1 MADIL
6 FDIEV
11 TGIKELKDA
20 AANFERL
27 GKVSSKLAA
36 QYKPLGAQTTRV
48 IKEQKRLEASHRT
61 LAKAVEA
68 GRITRAQANRAYEEE
83 RRVSK
88 ERILTDQKLIA
99 QQKRKA
105 KAEAEARKETE
116 RLTRAYA
123 PARAALESYRLKQK
137 EIRKALKANVLAK
150 NEARQALNLLEKE
163 FREFTGGV
171 ATGGNQFA
179 KFNTEVFRAEQKV
192 KRFASVG
199 LQQAGYQFGDFAV
212 QVQSGT
218 NVAVAFGQQASQLL
232 GIFGAT
238 GAIAGAGV
246 AIATAFVAPLIEGQD
261 EAAGLKDSL
270 ENVTN
275 ALEQNQQKTSDLLGM
290 TFTGPLEEARLR
302 AVEVLQVFQRLNEID
317 VQQQVAKA
325 FVGTKT
331 AFGTVKEAG
340 IFPELQ
346 AISDAATRKAEG
358 GFLGAGQADT
368 LKEQKAAL
376 EIAKEVEATILMLAQ
391 ASKGPVEDLAGRLQE
406 SFLALEQSGFASDKL
421 LKTFMELIQNAKALE
436 KTTETLK
443 EAEEAKNNRSEEEKE
458 FLEKAIENRNKEI
471 KEAEKL
477 TEVEKLRNR
486 IEKERLDTFRKAE
499 AIINRVRQQRRK
511 ALEAEEAREQA
522 RIELENAKK
531 IEKLEA
537 ARAKTIKE
545 RFNSIM
551 KEIEANDQAVARE
564 QERQQKVNTSASE
577 RLVLLKQQ
585 NRVLAL
591 QIKYGKDSEA
601 ALETQ
606 KKFTLL
612 NLKNSLEK
620 QGVDNDIVRALL
632 AQQEALIDNKNI
644 LKDSVKV
651 AKELKQALTPV
662 EAQYLLEKGI
672 LPPQAAKD
680 FEVVN
685 EVEKEF
691 LSNKRAAARKAAE
704 EAAKAYAKTLEE
716 QRRIA
721 EALQKEL
728 EGPLVN
734 AIGDVSNAFGDFI
747 SRGVQD
753 FKGFVK
759 DILASFQNMLSQ
771 MIAMAVRNRILISV
785 GMAGPGTVAGTTAAF
800 AGPMGAFLGTTGA
813 VGTAGTG
820 FLGGATAALTG
831 GFGNFFNI
839 GANAAAAGGGIGAT
853 IGAALPPLLAVVAVI
868 GLLRKKTKVLD
879 EGLRVT
885 VDGFDAL
892 IETFQTTQT
901 SRLFGLLKGKPKTA
915 FEAASADVADPL
927 SKAVGDIQ
935 NQVMKAAESL
945 GLASEAFED
954 FTYQFQL
961 SLQGLTEEQKI
972 AALNEELMKLGDE
985 FTSLTGV
992 FSTMNELLA
1001 VAQQRYDL
1009 ETRLLSLQGDASALL
1024 TRQHELELAATHE
1037 LNKGLLQQIHAIEQ
1051 AQLAASEAAQV
1062 ASQAMSNVS
1071 SAMANVERIIQ
1082 NKKNSITDTFNS
1094 LMESIEARIDA
1105 ANDVVTL
1112 SQSILGMLRNVSDT
1126 RMAMTRQEAISYLT
1140 QFRGGGRISDE
1151 RELGKA
1157 LDAVAEPTEDLFG
1170 NFVDYQ
1176 RDFLDTSLL
1185 IRDLEKNA
1193 AINLTTD
1200 EKILKSA
1207 LEEAENA
1214 RERYEEEVEL
1224 LEEQLQNARDQID
1237 VLNGIDKSVQTV
1249 EQAIAKLEIAVLAA
1263 VDANAAADAAR
1274 KLANAAGGGGPAGA
1288 NVQQAN
1294 QAGQGVI
1301 NQLGLAGNYARASDG
1316 AVFQKVNIQGANQL
1330 LDVAGSL
1337 GIQTSGLSG
1346 AEIQQAISNTG
1357 NLAVS
1362 MDNITRDMQ
1371 FAKGGYFGG
1380 GVRLVGER
1388 GPELEM
1394 TGASRIMSNRD
1405 TRKMLQ
1411 NPELLL
1417 AVKEMRQEISDLR
1430 SEQRQLGINNNKY
1443 TKRAYDLYRQW
1454 DTEGLPTERT

>member
-1 MADIL
+1 M
-6 FDIEV
+6 
-11 TGIKELKDA
+11 
-20 AANFERL
+20 
-27 GKVSSKLAA
+27 KL
-36 QYKPLGAQTTRV
+36 
-48 IKEQKRLEASHRT
+48 
-61 LAKAVEA
+61 
-68 GRITRAQANRAYEEE
+68 
-83 RRVSK
+83 
-88 ERILTDQKLIA
+88 
-99 QQKRKA
+99 
-105 KAEAEARKETE
+105 
-116 RLTRAYA
+116 
-123 PARAALESYRLKQK
+123 
-137 EIRKALKANVLAK
+137 
-150 NEARQALNLLEKE
+150 
-163 FREFTGGV
+163 
-171 ATGGNQFA
+171 
-179 KFNTEVFRAEQKV
+179 
-192 KRFASVG
+192 
-199 LQQAGYQFGDFAV
+199 
-212 QVQSGT
+212 
-218 NVAVAFGQQASQLL
+218 
-232 GIFGAT
+232 
-238 GAIAGAGV
+238 
-246 AIATAFVAPLIEGQD
+246 
-261 EAAGLKDSL
+261 
-270 ENVTN
+270 
-275 ALEQNQQKTSDLLGM
+275 
-290 TFTGPLEEARLR
+290 
-302 AVEVLQVFQRLNEID
+302 
-317 VQQQVAKA
+317 
-325 FVGTKT
+325 
-331 AFGTVKEAG
+331 
-340 IFPELQ
+340 
-346 AISDAATRKAEG
+346 
-358 GFLGAGQADT
+358 GQAPFFINMDVI
-368 LKEQKAAL
+368 EDAVDDYNDRM
-376 EIAKEVEATILMLAQ
+376 KEVEKAQKLA
-391 ASKGPVEDLAGRLQE
+391 E
-406 SFLALEQSGFASDKL
+406 
-421 LKTFMELIQNAKALE
+421 
-436 KTTETLK
+436 
-443 EAEEAKNNRSEEEKE
+443 
-458 FLEKAIENRNKEI
+458 
-471 KEAEKL
+471 
-477 TEVEKLRNR
+477 
-486 IEKERLDTFRKAE
+486 
-499 AIINRVRQQRRK
+499 
-511 ALEAEEAREQA
+511 
-522 RIELENAKK
+522 
-531 IEKLEA
+531 
-537 ARAKTIKE
+537 
-545 RFNSIM
+545 
-551 KEIEANDQAVARE
+551 
-564 QERQQKVNTSASE
+564 
-577 RLVLLKQQ
+577 
-585 NRVLAL
+585 
-591 QIKYGKDSEA
+591 
-601 ALETQ
+601 
-606 KKFTLL
+606 
-612 NLKNSLEK
+612 
-620 QGVDNDIVRALL
+620 
-632 AQQEALIDNKNI
+632 
-644 LKDSVKV
+644 
-651 AKELKQALTPV
+651 
-662 EAQYLLEKGI
+662 
-672 LPPQAAKD
+672 
-680 FEVVN
+680 
-685 EVEKEF
+685 
-691 LSNKRAAARKAAE
+691 KAAE
-704 EAAKAYAKTLEE
+704 DL
-716 QRRIA
+716 R
-721 EALQKEL
+721 KEL
-728 EGPLVN
+728 EGPLRS
-734 AIGDVSNAFGDFI
+734 AIGDVGDAFGDFI
-747 SRGVQD
+747 SRGLQD

-771 MIAMAVRNRILISV
+771 MIAMAIRNRILISV

-800 AGPMGAFLGTTGA
+800 AGPMGAMLGTTGA
-813 VGTAGTG
+813 AGVAGTG

-831 GFGNFFNI
+831 GVGNFFNI

-915 FEAASADVADPL
+915 FEVASADVADPL

-935 NQVMKAAESL
+935 DQVIKAAESL

-954 FTYQFQL
+954 FTYQFQV
-961 SLQGLTEEQKI
+961 SLKGLTEEQKI

-1009 ETRLLSLQGDASALL
+1009 ETRLLSLQGNASALL

-1037 LNKGLLQQIHAIEQ
+1037 LNKGLLQQIHTIEQ
-1051 AQLAASEAAQV
+1051 AQLAAREAAQV

-1082 NKKNSITDTFNS
+1082 NKKNSITDAFNS

-1140 QFRGGGRISDE
+1140 QFRGGGRITDE

-1157 LDAVAEPTEDLFG
+1157 LDAVAEPSEDLFN

-1207 LEEAENA
+1207 LEEADNA
-1214 RERYEEEVEL
+1214 RERYEEEIEL

-1249 EQAIAKLEIAVLAA
+1249 EQAIAKLEVAVLAA
-1263 VDANAAADAAR
+1263 IDANAAADAAK
-1274 KLANAAGGGGPAGA
+1274 KLADAAGSGGAAGA

-1443 TKRAYDLYRQW
+1443 TKRTYDLYRQW